1 MVKTD
6 VVSRFRRAN
15 GASSIVVAMLL
26 ASCSGGAETGAQ
38 NLETDVAPTAL
49 SRSASAVKLSTSAP
63 TSPIKV
69 ATPRSTLKVAAQATA
84 LKAKVKRAPSPLPRP
99 VSTPKR
105 QRTVAALD
113 NRVPVVKGARAVL
126 GRPPGA
132 KVDRRPSRVAPPQQR
147 FAVLVGVTNY
157 RSPTRDTIGSA
168 ADAKLF
174 QRMLLKAGWLPQ
186 NVRVLT
192 DKQVTGKALRA
203 QLAWLA
209 ARSRPGTFT
218 LFHYS
223 GHVKQRGG
231 GREALWPVDRD
242 FVDDT
247 AVAAALGRGSGR
259 MWVNIAGCEAGSF
272 AGDLPSARVL
282 FTGSS
287 KATEKSYEYPR
298 WGLSVWTGLLLD
310 QGTRQRRADADRD
323 GRVTVGES
331 IRFARYYA
339 QAITLTQRP
348 YGRQTPVV
356 LGDRELGWTLAEPPA

>member
-1 MVKTD
+1 V
-6 VVSRFRRAN
+6 
-15 GASSIVVAMLL
+15 
-26 ASCSGGAETGAQ
+26 
-38 NLETDVAPTAL
+38 
-49 SRSASAVKLSTSAP
+49 
-63 TSPIKV
+63 
-69 ATPRSTLKVAAQATA
+69 
-84 LKAKVKRAPSPLPRP
+84 
-99 VSTPKR
+99 
-105 QRTVAALD
+105 
-113 NRVPVVKGARAVL
+113 VL

-132 KVDRRPSRVAPPQQR
+132 KADRRPSRVAPPQQR
-147 FAVLVGVTNY
+147 FAVLVGITNY
-157 RSPTRDTIGSA
+157 RAPTRDTIGSA
-168 ADAKLF
+168 ADARLF
-174 QRMLLKAGWLPQ
+174 RSMLLKAGWLPQ
-186 NVRVLT
+186 NIHLLT
-192 DKQVTGKALRA
+192 DRQVTGDALRG
-203 QLAWLA
+203 QLRWLA
-209 ARSRPGTFT
+209 SRSRPGTFT

-247 AVAAALGRGSGR
+247 AVAAALGRGTGR
-259 MWVNIAGCEAGSF
+259 MWVDIAGCEAGSF

-287 KATEKSYEYPR
+287 KASEKSYEYPR

-310 QGTRQRRADADRD
+310 QGTRRRRADADRD

-356 LGDRELGWTLAEPPA
+356 LGDRQLGWTLADPPA

>member
-1 MVKTD
+1 M
-6 VVSRFRRAN
+6 
-15 GASSIVVAMLL
+15 
-26 ASCSGGAETGAQ
+26 
-38 NLETDVAPTAL
+38 PTP
-49 SRSASAVKLSTSAP
+49 AP
-63 TSPIKV
+63 TS
-69 ATPRSTLKVAAQATA
+69 AA
-84 LKAKVKRAPSPLPRP
+84 KAPAPSSAPSPTPS
-99 VSTPKR
+99 STPKPDVKR
-105 QRTVAALD
+105 SVAAVD
-113 NRVPVVKGARAVL
+113 RRVPVVRGARAVL
-126 GRPPGA
+126 GPPPGA

-147 FAVLVGVTNY
+147 FAVLVGVTSY

-168 ADAKLF
+168 ADARLF
-174 QRMLLKAGWLPQ
+174 RTMLLEAGWLPQ
-186 NVRVLT
+186 NVHLLT

-203 QLAWLA
+203 QLGWLA

-247 AVAAALGRGSGR
+247 AVVTALGRGTGR
-259 MWVNIAGCEAGSF
+259 MWVDIAGCEAGSF

-287 KATEKSYEYPR
+287 KASEKSYEYPS

-310 QGTRQRRADADRD
+310 QGTRRRRADADRD

-331 IRFARYYA
+331 VRFARYYA

-356 LGDRELGWTLAEPPA
+356 LGDRQLGWTLADPPA